1 MRQWAEGI
9 LAIVV
14 VALIGWLLGLYAG
27 DGETSTTTTLP
38 PVDFDPDAAGR
49 GAVIADAQGCLLCH
63 STDGSLGSGPT
74 FKGLAGSNRPLTTG
88 EFVRADDDYLR
99 RSIVDPSAEV
109 VANFEDLMPSDFDDR
124 LTEDEIHDLVAF
136 IKSLG
141 S

>member
-1 MRQWAEGI
+1 MRQWAEGM

-27 DGETSTTTTLP
+27 DGESPTTTTLP
-38 PVDFDPDAAGR
+38 PVDFDPDAAAR

-63 STDGSLGSGPT
+63 STDGSPGSGPT

-88 EFVRADDDYLR
+88 EFVRADDAYLR
-99 RSIVDPSAEV
+99 RAIVDPSAEV
-109 VANFEDLMPSDFDDR
+109 VAGFEDLMPSDFGDR
-124 LTEDEIHDLVAF
+124 LAEDEIDDLVAF